1 MELESSEVPTE
12 FTVPLRIRIR
22 PCTEADLEALEWFG
36 LFTEHRE
43 IIRNTYDSQTQ
54 GDMLMLLAETNGFP
68 GGQVWLN
75 LAEKRSMGRGCIWA
89 LRVLPVLQNLGIG
102 SRLLRAAEEALR
114 VRGFTS
120 VELGVERDNPAARRL
135 YERLGYCFEYESSGE
150 YSYTTPAGEVRRV
163 PITEC
168 ILAKEL

>member
-1 MELESSEVPTE
+1 MESASSETFTE

-22 PCTEADLEALEWFG
+22 PCVEADLDALEWFG

-43 IIRNTYDSQTQ
+43 IIRNTYEAQTQ

-75 LAEKRSMGRGCIWA
+75 LAEKRHLGRGCIWA
-89 LRVLPVLQNLGIG
+89 VRVLPVLQGLGIG
-102 SRLLRAAEEALR
+102 TRLLQAAEDALR
-114 VRGFTS
+114 IRGFTS
-120 VELGVERDNPAARRL
+120 VELGVEKDNPAARRL

-150 YSYTTPAGEVRRV
+150 YSYTTPSGELRRV

-168 ILAKEL
+168 ILSKAL